1 MRFEGEGAWK
11 RAFFT
16 GELVVV
22 RLSAVYFALVA
33 LPSSSFAQGPPSI
46 DNSFVNVYDV
56 GETSFRVKRPLKDFP
71 PASPSKVQIQVSPA
85 TVPVA

>member
-33 LPSSSFAQGPPSI
+33 LPSLSFVQGPPSI
-46 DNSFVNVYDV
+46 DNSFVNVYN
-56 GETSFRVKRPLKDFP
+56 GSARPLWP
-71 PASPSKVQIQVSPA
+71 ELSKLQITFV
-85 TVPVA
+85 